1 MKDNILPLDKDDE
14 LKGVFQLLDSE
25 WYNSANRY
33 FRANAT
39 YVSPFLLLNKIA
51 PGARIFKNEMLF
63 FNALF
68 MSKLC
73 PYTELGYGVETPYV
87 NVGGFVAFDNFSFHK
102 IGCKITVSL
111 FGD

>member
-1 MKDNILPLDKDDE
+1 MGAFYTRNKNNCRT
-14 LKGVFQLLDSE
+14 V
-25 WYNSANRY
+25 
-33 FRANAT
+33 
-39 YVSPFLLLNKIA
+39 LLLNKIA